1 MASNSGAIS
10 WFSARMVGQARL
22 AALAVC
28 GAMALASAAVAD
40 PIGVA
45 LIESLTGASPGVE
58 FMDYVRT
65 GQVIRLGPHQTI
77 VLRYMSSCLRETI
90 TGGTVTVGTDWT
102 ASNRDPAYCRIYEC
116 YPDDATCADDLTPTD
131 RLSLVAFTARSTVRA
146 LWAGRAIDS
155 PSRPQAPSM
164 GQPVSQLQA
173 APEQWNSW
181 QPSS

>member
-45 LIESLTGASPGVE
+45 LVENLTGASPGVE

-77 VLRYMSSCLRETI
+77 VLSYMSSCLRETI
-90 TGGTVTVGTDWT
+90 TGGTVTVGTDWSEVRSGEVQRT
-102 ASNRDPAYCRIYEC
+102 RGQCDGGKMMLTGANQIGGRIFRGV
-116 YPDDATCADDLTPTD
+116 T
-131 RLSLVAFTARSTVRA
+131 
-146 LWAGRAIDS
+146 
-155 PSRPQAPSM
+155 PSR
-164 GQPVSQLQA
+164 
-173 APEQWNSW
+173 E
-181 QPSS
+181 

>member
-45 LIESLTGASPGVE
+45 LVENLTGASPGVE

-77 VLRYMSSCLRETI
+77 VLSYMSSCLRETI
-90 TGGTVTVGTDWT
+90 TGGTVTVGTDWSEVRSGEVQRT
-102 ASNRDPAYCRIYEC
+102 RGQCDGGKMMLTGADQIGGRIFRGV
-116 YPDDATCADDLTPTD
+116 T
-131 RLSLVAFTARSTVRA
+131 
-146 LWAGRAIDS
+146 
-155 PSRPQAPSM
+155 PSR
-164 GQPVSQLQA
+164 
-173 APEQWNSW
+173 E
-181 QPSS
+181 